1 MNQIMKSITRYSLLF
16 CLACVC
22 GLLASCADDLLVT
35 PTTDTVGQ
43 PLELTVSQATIP
55 ATRLELGQ
63 DWLTTVWQPRDQLVL
78 VKKDRSS
85 APIYL
90 NCTLTEPASSAT
102 FASESGVPAGDYWVI
117 YNYNENLAYGHH
129 GFSSVDEINE
139 QNKLVLYGELSLT
152 AGTSTASVEM
162 HHLYAQVMVEL
173 KNVPDGVTDMTDYTI
188 GMYSSKK
195 GMPIYK
201 QFTANGL
208 VNAEYGINPNDL
220 NNYNNNSTYFPSD
233 KRWHNIR
240 FGQYNVKGT
249 WEEGYSDPDT
259 GEWIEGHFQSSSE
272 QLSNSALVLPEDLS
286 QEEVFF
292 YVIIDRWDN
301 SKCYEIKKAIGKV
314 NLKAGIRY
322 KVVLDL
328 AEADANTTVSTLN
341 GSMSTNGCMWYG
353 ISNPEQ
359 WRHAAYANYNDYY
372 KITDNID
379 FTGEYFFP
387 LSANSIDGN
396 EKTLSNIELD
406 WSDEDNV
413 GLHKGDGSMPC
424 SISNLTLAN
433 VIFKGKNCVGAF
445 GGRDVIVDNCKVI
458 GSSIISGSGDYIGG
472 IVGRNSLYNERS
484 LSDVSIGQNC
494 TVTGTNYV
502 GGIVGAYEA
511 DNNYGIQFSSSQ
523 QLLNNCVSSATV
535 IATGNYT
542 GGIFGKIGGYNGN
555 SSSSNIEFSMDD
567 YTYTLLKCQ
576 NKGSVTGKDYVGGI
590 GGDFALSCYNGNSVD
605 RIVLRQSFS
614 DGKVKGDNYVG
625 GILGHSMASLNT
637 CYSINSI
644 EGTNNVGGIV
654 GVADGMIGQWRIAN
668 CYSLSALTVGAEGA
682 AGGILG
688 IGGMIT
694 VTNSYFAGTN
704 PTDCG
709 IIGNSYGYCT
719 VDHCLT
725 TLPSLGTNLDTSP
738 TARPSNPREEWDNN
752 TGQMITV
759 YDYYPDAIIS
769 SEYNVTSILDKK
781 TIIND
786 DNAYSD
792 NYWPLD
798 TYPYYCV
805 KFDSFSAD
813 TDAPDYDNEV
823 IN

>member
-259 GEWIEGHFQSSSE
+259 GEWIEGHFQSS
-272 QLSNSALVLPEDLS
+272 
-286 QEEVFF
+286 
-292 YVIIDRWDN
+292 
-301 SKCYEIKKAIGKV
+301 
-314 NLKAGIRY
+314 
-322 KVVLDL
+322 
-328 AEADANTTVSTLN
+328 
-341 GSMSTNGCMWYG
+341 
-353 ISNPEQ
+353 
-359 WRHAAYANYNDYY
+359 
-372 KITDNID
+372 
-379 FTGEYFFP
+379 
-387 LSANSIDGN
+387 
-396 EKTLSNIELD
+396 
-406 WSDEDNV
+406 
-413 GLHKGDGSMPC
+413 
-424 SISNLTLAN
+424 
-433 VIFKGKNCVGAF
+433 
-445 GGRDVIVDNCKVI
+445 GRFVP
-458 GSSIISGSGDYIGG
+458 
-472 IVGRNSLYNERS
+472 RR
-484 LSDVSIGQNC
+484 
-494 TVTGTNYV
+494 
-502 GGIVGAYEA
+502 
-511 DNNYGIQFSSSQ
+511 
-523 QLLNNCVSSATV
+523 
-535 IATGNYT
+535 
-542 GGIFGKIGGYNGN
+542 
-555 SSSSNIEFSMDD
+555 
-567 YTYTLLKCQ
+567 
-576 NKGSVTGKDYVGGI
+576 
-590 GGDFALSCYNGNSVD
+590 
-605 RIVLRQSFS
+605 
-614 DGKVKGDNYVG
+614 
-625 GILGHSMASLNT
+625 GILL
-637 CYSINSI
+637 C
-644 EGTNNVGGIV
+644 
-654 GVADGMIGQWRIAN
+654 
-668 CYSLSALTVGAEGA
+668 
-682 AGGILG
+682 
-688 IGGMIT
+688 
-694 VTNSYFAGTN
+694 
-704 PTDCG
+704 
-709 IIGNSYGYCT
+709 
-719 VDHCLT
+719 
-725 TLPSLGTNLDTSP
+725 
-738 TARPSNPREEWDNN
+738 DN
-752 TGQMITV
+752 
-759 YDYYPDAIIS
+759 
-769 SEYNVTSILDKK
+769 
-781 TIIND
+781 
-786 DNAYSD
+786 
-792 NYWPLD
+792 
-798 TYPYYCV
+798 
-805 KFDSFSAD
+805 
-813 TDAPDYDNEV
+813 
-823 IN
+823 